1 MSEQL
6 ARRIDSEQR
15 APTANEQIV
24 GSLVAMGFSRQRA
37 SAAAIT
43 TGNVD
48 LQAALDYML
57 QNPEPE
63 PSVPAPVREPSTADG
78 DVKDDATRGTEG
90 GSTASAPTEQQQQFD
105 DDHAIALELAA
116 HEVNQLSLEEARQ
129 IRRGFSKLTVVKN
142 GNMDSL
148 LEQQRQALA
157 RERRAQEKRQDEE
170 WAASGGS
177 AASGADATGEFV
189 TKHNSEING
198 ERNAARLMALSWSDK
213 FNAVGDLTNM
223 RIPNKAFNGLRR
235 DIQRLKTRSNR
246 RIRGGRMTRASHAKA
261 LKHARGDASRM
272 IEERARQGRVAMTA
286 GSACMARR
294 PDDRKW
300 CRATIAGL
308 ATAKNR
314 YMVRFE
320 TGEEAIL
327 KVDDIQLV
335 EEDDSTETG
344 SGEPAPAAGDA
355 KVFAGEG
362 ASAGS
367 DRPAVL
373 CVDED
378 EDESGEGRE
387 EAGDPSGG
395 ENDIVHAADNSGAE

>member
-1 MSEQL
+1 
-6 ARRIDSEQR
+6 
-15 APTANEQIV
+15 
-24 GSLVAMGFSRQRA
+24 
-37 SAAAIT
+37 
-43 TGNVD
+43 
-48 LQAALDYML
+48 
-57 QNPEPE
+57 
-63 PSVPAPVREPSTADG
+63 
-78 DVKDDATRGTEG
+78 
-90 GSTASAPTEQQQQFD
+90 
-105 DDHAIALELAA
+105 
-116 HEVNQLSLEEARQ
+116 
-129 IRRGFSKLTVVKN
+129 
-142 GNMDSL
+142 
-148 LEQQRQALA
+148 
-157 RERRAQEKRQDEE
+157 
-170 WAASGGS
+170 
-177 AASGADATGEFV
+177 
-189 TKHNSEING
+189 
-198 ERNAARLMALSWSDK
+198 
-213 FNAVGDLTNM
+213 
-223 RIPNKAFNGLRR
+223 
-235 DIQRLKTRSNR
+235 
-246 RIRGGRMTRASHAKA
+246 
-261 LKHARGDASRM
+261 
-272 IEERARQGRVAMTA
+272 
-286 GSACMARR
+286 MARR